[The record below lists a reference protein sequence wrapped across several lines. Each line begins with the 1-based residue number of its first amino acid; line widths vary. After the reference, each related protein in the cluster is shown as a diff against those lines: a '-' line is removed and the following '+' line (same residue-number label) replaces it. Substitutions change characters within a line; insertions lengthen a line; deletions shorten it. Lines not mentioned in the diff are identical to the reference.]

1 MRITENMRY
10 GSLIDSLGRAQGS
23 YGSLMEQM
31 ASQKKINR
39 PSDDPVGTTRVLD
52 FRGVRDT
59 IAQYGRNIEN
69 ADAWLKLSE
78 TKLENISDLIGKAR
92 EAGINDQSSRTRQVL
107 AQNVGSLL
115 EEILS
120 LANSKFGDRWLFAGS
135 RTGEAPF
142 GRIILPVA
150 RSTNAFDG
158 SVFSAG
164 TYTGT
169 ADKTYTLRIATGGAP
184 GAATCE
190 LSEDGGATWSAAV
203 AVPAS
208 GIVSLGDGLTLRFGD
223 DGTAD
228 LAAGDLFYVNASAGG
243 RTTDA
248 RVEAPRAAANN
259 TFAGAVALDPSS
271 GRYGGDRNR
280 TYVVK
285 FVNGGGAVGEADYR
299 VSADGGRTWGAVQ
312 TASWGSTITVD
323 GTAGHEQVLR
333 FTASGAADGF
343 AENDLFYVN
352 AFAPGVYGGN
362 GEDLSVSTGQGSR
375 MVYNVTGEEAFTDR
389 GRGAV
394 DLFAALESLKT
405 ALEQG
410 DRQGAIDQ
418 VGRLTAA
425 QDSIRQYV
433 AESGAR
439 RNSLEISRENYRVL
453 DDKVAGL
460 TSATED
466 VDLERLVVEFKM
478 KETALQASY
487 AMSVQIGRMS
497 ILDYLR

>member
-10 GSLIDSLGRAQGS
+10 GSLIDSLGRAQGNYS
-23 YGSLMEQM
+23 SLMEQM

-52 FRGVRDT
+52 FRGVRDS

-69 ADAWLKLSE
+69 ADAWLQLSE
-78 TKLENISDLIGKAR
+78 TKLENISDLIGEAR
-92 EAGINDQSSRTRQVL
+92 EAGINDQSSQTRQVL

-120 LANSKFGDRWLFAGS
+120 LANSKFGDRYLFAGS
-135 RTGEAPF
+135 RTDQVPF
-142 GRIILPVA
+142 ERIILPVA
-150 RSTNAFDG
+150 HSANGFDG
-158 SVFSAG
+158 SVYSGG

-169 ADKTYTLRIATGGAP
+169 ADKTYNVRIATGGAL
-184 GAATCE
+184 GAATYE
-190 LSEDGGATWSAAV
+190 VSDDGGATWSAA
-203 AVPAS
+203 ATVPAS
-208 GIVSLGDGLTLRFGD
+208 GIVSLGDGLTVRFGA
-223 DGTAD
+223 DGTTN
-228 LAAGDLFYVNASAGG
+228 LTAGDLFTVNAYAGG
-243 RTTDA
+243 RATDA
-248 RVEAPRAAANN
+248 RVDAPQAAANN
-259 TFAGAVALDPSS
+259 TFAGTVALDASS
-271 GRYGGDRNR
+271 GTYGGDRNR
-280 TYVVK
+280 SYVVK

-299 VSADGGRTWGAVQ
+299 VSTDGGRTWGDVQ

-333 FTASGAADGF
+333 FTASGPADGF
-343 AENDLFYVN
+343 AENDLFYMN
-352 AFAPGVYGGN
+352 AVAPGVYSGN
-362 GEDLSVSTGQGSR
+362 GEDLSVATGRGSR
-375 MVYNVTGEEAFTDR
+375 MVYNVSGEEAFTDR

-410 DRQGAIDQ
+410 DREGVIAQ
-418 VGRLTAA
+418 VNRLTAA
-425 QDSIRQYV
+425 QDSMRQYV

-439 RNSLEISRENYRVL
+439 RSSLDISKENYQVL

-460 TSATED
+460 MSATED
-466 VDLERLVVEFKM
+466 VDLEQLIVEFKM

-497 ILDYLR
+497 ILEYLT

>member
-10 GSLIDSLGRAQGS
+10 GSLIDSLGRAQGNYS
-23 YGSLMEQM
+23 SLMEQM

-52 FRGVRDT
+52 FRGVRDS

-69 ADAWLKLSE
+69 ADAWLQLSE
-78 TKLENISDLIGKAR
+78 TKLENISDLIGEAR
-92 EAGINDQSSRTRQVL
+92 EAGINDQSSQTRQVL

-120 LANSKFGDRWLFAGS
+120 LANSKFGDRYLFAGS
-135 RTGEAPF
+135 RTDQVPF

-150 RSTNAFDG
+150 HSANGFDG

-164 TYTGT
+164 TYTGA
-169 ADKTYTLRIATGGAP
+169 ADKTYNVRIATGGAP

-190 LSEDGGATWSAAV
+190 VSDDGGATWSAA
-203 AVPAS
+203 ATVPAS
-208 GIVSLGDGLTLRFGD
+208 GIISLGDGLTVRFGA
-223 DGTAD
+223 DGTTN
-228 LAAGDLFYVNASAGG
+228 LTAGDLFTVNAYTGG
-243 RTTDA
+243 KTTDA
-248 RVEAPRAAANN
+248 RVDAPQAAANN
-259 TFAGAVALDPSS
+259 TFAGTVALDASS
-271 GRYGGDRNR
+271 GTYGGDRNR
-280 TYVVK
+280 SYAVK

-299 VSADGGRTWGAVQ
+299 ISTDGGRTWGAVQ
-312 TASWGSTITVD
+312 TASWGSTITAD

-333 FTASGAADGF
+333 FTASGPSDGF
-343 AENDLFYVN
+343 AENDLVYLN
-352 AFAPGVYGGN
+352 AYAAGAYSGN
-362 GEDLSVSTGQGSR
+362 GEDLSVATGRGSR

-410 DRQGAIDQ
+410 DREGVIAQ
-418 VGRLTAA
+418 VDRLTTA
-425 QDSIRQYV
+425 QDSMRQYV

-439 RNSLEISRENYRVL
+439 RSSLDISKENYQVL

-460 TSATED
+460 MSATED
-466 VDLERLVVEFKM
+466 VDLEKLIVEFKM

-497 ILDYLR
+497 ILEYLT

>member
-10 GSLIDSLGRAQGS
+10 GSLIASLGRAQGNYS
-23 YGSLMEQM
+23 SLMEQM

-39 PSDDPVGTTRVLD
+39 PSDDPVGSTRVLD
-52 FRGVRDT
+52 FRGVRDS

-69 ADAWLKLSE
+69 ADAWLQLSA
-78 TKLENISDLIGKAR
+78 TKLENIGDLVGQAR
-92 EAGINDQSSRTRQVL
+92 EAGINDQSAQTRRVL

-135 RTGEAPF
+135 RTDRAPF
-142 GRIILPVA
+142 ERIILPVA
-150 RSTNAFDG
+150 HSANGFDG
-158 SVFSAG
+158 SVYSGG

-169 ADKTYTLRIATGGAP
+169 ADKTYTVRIASGGAP
-184 GAATCE
+184 GTATYE
-190 LSEDGGATWSAAV
+190 VSDDGGATWGAAA

-208 GIVSLGDGLTLRFGD
+208 GVVSLGDGLTVRFGD
-223 DGTAD
+223 DGTTD
-228 LAAGDLFYVNASAGG
+228 LTAGDLFYVNAYAGG

-248 RVEAPRAAANN
+248 RVDAPQAAANN
-259 TFAGAVALDPSS
+259 AFAGTVSLDASS
-271 GRYGGDRNR
+271 GPYGGASNR
-280 TYVVK
+280 TYVVQ

-299 VSADGGRTWGAVQ
+299 VSADGGKTWGAVQ
-312 TASWGSTITVD
+312 TASWGGTITVD
-323 GTAGHEQVLR
+323 DTAGHEQVLR
-333 FTASGAADGF
+333 FTAAGPADGF
-343 AENDLFYVN
+343 ADNDLFYVN
-352 AFAPGVYGGN
+352 ACAPGVYGGN
-362 GEDLSVSTGQGSR
+362 GEDLSVATGRGSR

-410 DRQGAIDQ
+410 DRAGVIAQ
-418 VGRLTAA
+418 VDRLTTA
-425 QDSIRQYV
+425 QDTIRQYV

-439 RNSLEISRENYRVL
+439 RSSLDISRENYQVL
-453 DDKVAGL
+453 DDKIAGL
-460 TSATED
+460 VSSTED
-466 VDLERLVVEFKM
+466 VDLERLIVEFKM

-497 ILDYLR
+497 ILEYL

>member
-10 GSLIDSLGRAQGS
+10 GSLIASLGRAQGNYS
-23 YGSLMEQM
+23 SLMEQM

-39 PSDDPVGTTRVLD
+39 PSDDPVGSTRVLD
-52 FRGVRDT
+52 FRGVRDS

-69 ADAWLKLSE
+69 ADAWLQLSA
-78 TKLENISDLIGKAR
+78 TKLENIGDLVGQAR
-92 EAGINDQSSRTRQVL
+92 EAGINDQSAQTRRVL

-135 RTGEAPF
+135 RTDRAPF
-142 GRIILPVA
+142 ERIILPVA
-150 RSTNAFDG
+150 HSANGFDG
-158 SVFSAG
+158 SVYSGG

-169 ADKTYTLRIATGGAP
+169 ADKTYTVRIASGGAP
-184 GAATCE
+184 GTATYE
-190 LSEDGGATWSAAV
+190 VSDDGGATWGAAA

-208 GIVSLGDGLTLRFGD
+208 GIVSLGDGLTVRFGD
-223 DGTAD
+223 DGTTD
-228 LAAGDLFYVNASAGG
+228 LTAGDLFYVNAYAGG

-248 RVEAPRAAANN
+248 RVEAPQAAANN
-259 TFAGAVALDPSS
+259 AFAGTVSLDASS
-271 GRYGGDRNR
+271 GTYGGASNR
-280 TYVVK
+280 TYVVQ

-299 VSADGGRTWGAVQ
+299 VSADGGKTWGAVQ
-312 TASWGSTITVD
+312 TASWGGTITVD
-323 GTAGHEQVLR
+323 DTAGHEQVLR
-333 FTASGAADGF
+333 FTAAGPADGF
-343 AENDLFYVN
+343 ADNDLFYVN
-352 AFAPGVYGGN
+352 ACAPGVYGGN
-362 GEDLSVSTGQGSR
+362 GEDLSVATGRGSR

-410 DRQGAIDQ
+410 DRAGVIAQ
-418 VGRLTAA
+418 VDRLTTA
-425 QDSIRQYV
+425 QDTIRQYV

-439 RNSLEISRENYRVL
+439 RSSLQISKENYQVL
-453 DDKVAGL
+453 DDKIAGL
-460 TSATED
+460 VSSTED
-466 VDLERLVVEFKM
+466 VDLERLIVEFKM

-497 ILDYLR
+497 ILEYL

>member
-10 GSLIDSLGRAQGS
+10 GSLIASLGRAQGNYS
-23 YGSLMEQM
+23 SLMEQM

-39 PSDDPVGTTRVLD
+39 PSDDPVGSTRVLD
-52 FRGVRDT
+52 FRGVRDS

-69 ADAWLKLSE
+69 ADAWLQLSA
-78 TKLENISDLIGKAR
+78 TKLENIGDLVGQAR
-92 EAGINDQSSRTRQVL
+92 EAGINDQSAQTRRVL

-135 RTGEAPF
+135 RTDRAPF
-142 GRIILPVA
+142 ERIILPVA
-150 RSTNAFDG
+150 HSANGFDG
-158 SVFSAG
+158 SVYSGG

-169 ADKTYTLRIATGGAP
+169 ADKTYTVRIASGGAP
-184 GAATCE
+184 GTATYE
-190 LSEDGGATWSAAV
+190 VSDDGGATWGAAA

-208 GIVSLGDGLTLRFGD
+208 GVVSLGDGLTVRFGD
-223 DGTAD
+223 DGTTD
-228 LAAGDLFYVNASAGG
+228 LTAGDLFYVNAYAGG

-248 RVEAPRAAANN
+248 RVEAPQAAANN
-259 TFAGAVALDPSS
+259 AFAGTVSLDASS
-271 GRYGGDRNR
+271 GTYGGASNR
-280 TYVVK
+280 TFVVQ

-299 VSADGGRTWGAVQ
+299 VSADGGKTWGAVQ
-312 TASWGSTITVD
+312 TASWGGTITVD
-323 GTAGHEQVLR
+323 DTAGHEQVLR
-333 FTASGAADGF
+333 FTAAGPADGF
-343 AENDLFYVN
+343 ADNDLFYVN
-352 AFAPGVYGGN
+352 ACAPGVYGGN
-362 GEDLSVSTGQGSR
+362 GEDLSVATGRGSR

-410 DRQGAIDQ
+410 DRAGVIAQ
-418 VGRLTAA
+418 VDRLTTA
-425 QDSIRQYV
+425 QDTIRQYV

-439 RNSLEISRENYRVL
+439 RSSLQISKENYQVL
-453 DDKVAGL
+453 DDKIAGL
-460 TSATED
+460 VSATED
-466 VDLERLVVEFKM
+466 VDLERLIVEFKM

-497 ILDYLR
+497 ILEYL

>member
-10 GSLIDSLGRAQGS
+10 GSLIASLGRAQGNYS
-23 YGSLMEQM
+23 TLMERM

-39 PSDDPVGTTRVLD
+39 PSDDPVGATRVLD
-52 FRGVRDT
+52 FRGVRDA

-69 ADAWLKLSE
+69 ADAWLQLSE
-78 TKLENISDLIGKAR
+78 TKLENISDLIGQAR
-92 EAGINDQSSRTRQVL
+92 EAGINDQSAQTRQVL

-135 RTGEAPF
+135 RTDRAPF

-150 RSTNAFDG
+150 HSANGFDG
-158 SVFSAG
+158 SVFSGG
-164 TYTGT
+164 TYTGP
-169 ADKTYTLRIATGGAP
+169 ADKTYTVRIASGGAP
-184 GAATCE
+184 GTATYE
-190 LSEDGGATWSAAV
+190 VSDDGGATWGAAA

-208 GIVSLGDGLTLRFGD
+208 GIVSLGDGLTVRFGD
-223 DGTAD
+223 DGTTD
-228 LAAGDLFYVNASAGG
+228 LTAGDLFYVNAYAGG

-248 RVEAPRAAANN
+248 RVESPQAAANN
-259 TFAGAVALDPSS
+259 VFAGTVALDASS
-271 GRYGGDRNR
+271 GTYGGESNR
-280 TYVVK
+280 TYVVQ

-299 VSADGGRTWGAVQ
+299 ISTDGGKTWGAVQ
-312 TASWGSTITVD
+312 TASWGDTITVD
-323 GTAGHEQVLR
+323 DSAGHEQVLR
-333 FTASGAADGF
+333 FTAAGPADGF
-343 AENDLFYVN
+343 AENDLFYLN

-362 GEDLSVSTGQGSR
+362 GEDLSVATGRGSR

-410 DRQGAIDQ
+410 DREGVIAQ
-418 VGRLTAA
+418 VDRLTTA
-425 QDSIRQYV
+425 QDTIRQYV

-439 RNSLEISRENYRVL
+439 RSSLQISKENYQVL
-453 DDKVAGL
+453 DDKIAGL
-460 TSATED
+460 VSATED
-466 VDLERLVVEFKM
+466 VDLERLIVEFKM

-497 ILDYLR
+497 ILEYL

>member
-10 GSLIDSLGRAQGS
+10 GSLIASLGRAQGNYS
-23 YGSLMEQM
+23 SLMEQM

-39 PSDDPVGTTRVLD
+39 PSDDPVGSTRVLD
-52 FRGVRDT
+52 FRGVRDS

-69 ADAWLKLSE
+69 ADAWLQLSA
-78 TKLENISDLIGKAR
+78 TKLENIGDLVGQAR
-92 EAGINDQSSRTRQVL
+92 EAGINDQSAQTRRVL

-135 RTGEAPF
+135 RTDRAPF
-142 GRIILPVA
+142 ERIILPVA
-150 RSTNAFDG
+150 HSANGFDG
-158 SVFSAG
+158 SVYSGG

-169 ADKTYTLRIATGGAP
+169 ADKTYTVRIASGGAP
-184 GAATCE
+184 GTATYE
-190 LSEDGGATWSAAV
+190 VSDDGGATWGAAA

-208 GIVSLGDGLTLRFGD
+208 GVVSLGDGLTVRFGD
-223 DGTAD
+223 DGTTD
-228 LAAGDLFYVNASAGG
+228 LTAGDLFYVNAYAGG

-248 RVEAPRAAANN
+248 RVDAPQAAANN
-259 TFAGAVALDPSS
+259 AFAGTVSLDASS
-271 GRYGGDRNR
+271 GTYGGASNR
-280 TYVVK
+280 TFVVQ

-299 VSADGGRTWGAVQ
+299 VSADGGKTWGAVQ
-312 TASWGSTITVD
+312 TASWGGTITVD
-323 GTAGHEQVLR
+323 DTAGHEQVLR
-333 FTASGAADGF
+333 FTAAGPADGF
-343 AENDLFYVN
+343 ADNDLFYVN
-352 AFAPGVYGGN
+352 ACAPGVYGGN
-362 GEDLSVSTGQGSR
+362 GEDLSVATGRGSR

-410 DRQGAIDQ
+410 DRAGVIAQ
-418 VGRLTAA
+418 VDRLTTA
-425 QDSIRQYV
+425 QDTIRQYV

-439 RNSLEISRENYRVL
+439 RSSLQISKENYQVL
-453 DDKVAGL
+453 DDKIAGL
-460 TSATED
+460 VSATED

-497 ILDYLR
+497 ILEYL

>member
-10 GSLIDSLGRAQGS
+10 GSLIDSLGRAQGNYS
-23 YGSLMEQM
+23 SLMEQM

-39 PSDDPVGTTRVLD
+39 PSDDPVGATRVLD
-52 FRGVRDT
+52 FRGVRDS
-59 IAQYGRNIEN
+59 IAQYGRNIDN
-69 ADAWLKLSE
+69 ADAWLQLSE
-78 TKLENISDLIGKAR
+78 TKLENIGDLIGQAR
-92 EAGINDQSSRTRQVL
+92 EAGINNQSSETAQVL

-120 LANSKFGDRWLFAGS
+120 LANSKFGDRYLFAGS
-135 RTGEAPF
+135 RTDQVPF

-150 RSTNAFDG
+150 HSANGFDG
-158 SVFSAG
+158 SVYSGG

-169 ADKTYTLRIATGGAP
+169 TDKTYSVRIAAGGAL
-184 GAATCE
+184 GAATYE
-190 LSEDGGATWSAAV
+190 VSEDDGTTWSAA
-203 AVPAS
+203 ATVPAS
-208 GIVSLGDGLTLRFGD
+208 GIVSLGDGLTARFGD
-223 DGTAD
+223 DGTTN
-228 LAAGDLFYVNASAGG
+228 LTAGDLFTVNAYAGG

-248 RVEAPRAAANN
+248 RIDAPQAAANN
-259 TFAGAVALDPSS
+259 TFAGTVALDASS
-271 GRYGGDRNR
+271 GTYGGDRNR

-285 FVNGGGAVGEADYR
+285 FVNGGGAVGEADYC
-299 VSADGGRTWGAVQ
+299 VSTDGGQTWGAVQ
-312 TASWGSTITVD
+312 AASWGSTITVD

-333 FTASGAADGF
+333 FSASGPADGF

-352 AFAPGVYGGN
+352 AYTAGVYGGN
-362 GEDLSVSTGQGSR
+362 GEDLAVATGRGSR

-410 DRQGAIDQ
+410 DREGVIAQID
-418 VGRLTAA
+418 RLTTV
-425 QDSIRQYV
+425 QDGIRQYV

-439 RNSLEISRENYRVL
+439 RSSLEITRDNYQVL

-460 TSATED
+460 MSATED
-466 VDLERLVVEFKM
+466 VDLERLIVEFKM

-497 ILDYLR
+497 ILEYLT

>member
-1 MRITENMRY
+1 MRITETLRY
-10 GSLIDSLGRAQGS
+10 ESLIASLGRAQGNYS
-23 YGSLMEQM
+23 SLMEQM

-39 PSDDPVGTTRVLD
+39 PSDDPVGATRVLD
-52 FRGVRDT
+52 FRGVRDA

-69 ADAWLKLSE
+69 ADAWLQLSE

-92 EAGINDQSSRTRQVL
+92 EAGINDQSSQTRQVL
-107 AQNVGSLL
+107 AQNVGSLI

-135 RTGEAPF
+135 RTDRAPF
-142 GRIILPVA
+142 ERIILPVA
-150 RSTNAFDG
+150 HSANGFDG
-158 SVFSAG
+158 SVFSGG

-169 ADKTYTLRIATGGAP
+169 ADKTYTVRIASGGAP
-184 GAATCE
+184 GTATYE
-190 LSEDGGATWSAAV
+190 VSEDGGATWGAAA

-208 GIVSLGDGLTLRFGD
+208 GIVSLGGGLTVRFGD
-223 DGTAD
+223 DGTTD
-228 LAAGDLFYVNASAGG
+228 LTAGDLFTVNAYAGG

-248 RVEAPRAAANN
+248 RVEAPQAAANN
-259 TFAGAVALDPSS
+259 AFAGTVALDASS
-271 GRYGGDRNR
+271 GTYGGQSNR
-280 TYVVK
+280 TYVVQ

-299 VSADGGRTWGAVQ
+299 ISTDGGKTWGAVQ
-312 TASWGSTITVD
+312 TAPWGDTITVD
-323 GTAGHEQVLR
+323 DSAGHEQVLR
-333 FTASGAADGF
+333 FTAAGPADGF

-352 AFAPGVYGGN
+352 VYAPGVYSGN
-362 GEDLSVSTGQGSR
+362 GEDLSVATGRGSR

-389 GRGAV
+389 GRGTV

-410 DRQGAIDQ
+410 DRAGVIAQ
-418 VGRLTAA
+418 VDRLTTA
-425 QDSIRQYV
+425 QDTIRQYV

-439 RNSLEISRENYRVL
+439 RSSLQISKQNYQVL
-453 DDKVAGL
+453 DDKIAGL
-460 TSATED
+460 VSATEG
-466 VDLERLVVEFKM
+466 VDLERLIVEFKM

-497 ILDYLR
+497 ILQYL

>member
-10 GSLIDSLGRAQGS
+10 GSLIASLGRAQGNYS
-23 YGSLMEQM
+23 SLMEQM

-39 PSDDPVGTTRVLD
+39 PSDDPVGSTRVLD
-52 FRGVRDT
+52 FRGVRDS

-69 ADAWLKLSE
+69 ADAWLQLSA
-78 TKLENISDLIGKAR
+78 TKLENIGDLVGQAR
-92 EAGINDQSSRTRQVL
+92 EAGINDQSAQTRRVL

-135 RTGEAPF
+135 RTDRAPF
-142 GRIILPVA
+142 ERIILPVA
-150 RSTNAFDG
+150 HSANGFDG
-158 SVFSAG
+158 SVYSGG

-169 ADKTYTLRIATGGAP
+169 ADKTYTVRIASGGAP
-184 GAATCE
+184 GTATYE
-190 LSEDGGATWSAAV
+190 VSDDGGATWGAAA

-208 GIVSLGDGLTLRFGD
+208 GVVSLGDGLTVRFGD
-223 DGTAD
+223 DGTTD
-228 LAAGDLFYVNASAGG
+228 LTAGDLFYVNAYAGG

-248 RVEAPRAAANN
+248 RVDAPQAAANN
-259 TFAGAVALDPSS
+259 AFAGTVSLDASS
-271 GRYGGDRNR
+271 GTYGGASNR
-280 TYVVK
+280 TYVVQ

-299 VSADGGRTWGAVQ
+299 VSADGGKTWGAVQ
-312 TASWGSTITVD
+312 TASWGGTITVD
-323 GTAGHEQVLR
+323 DTAGHEQVLR
-333 FTASGAADGF
+333 FTAAGPADGF
-343 AENDLFYVN
+343 AENDLFYLN
-352 AFAPGVYGGN
+352 ACAPGVYSGN
-362 GEDLSVSTGQGSR
+362 GEDLSVATGRGSR

-410 DRQGAIDQ
+410 DRAGVIAQ
-418 VGRLTAA
+418 VDRLTTA
-425 QDSIRQYV
+425 QDTIRQYV

-439 RNSLEISRENYRVL
+439 RSSLDISRENYQVL
-453 DDKVAGL
+453 DDKIAGL
-460 TSATED
+460 VSSTED
-466 VDLERLVVEFKM
+466 VDLERLIVEFKM

-497 ILDYLR
+497 ILEYL